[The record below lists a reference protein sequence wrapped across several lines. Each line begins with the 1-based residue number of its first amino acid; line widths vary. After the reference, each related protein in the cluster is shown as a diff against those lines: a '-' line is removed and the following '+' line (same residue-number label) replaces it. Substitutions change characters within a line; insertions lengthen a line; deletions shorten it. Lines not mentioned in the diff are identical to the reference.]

1 MKSNRCG
8 TRSLHHLGAPAAI
21 SMRDVKPSC
30 EFKPCVRICERKV
43 KELHGCGTKAAAA
56 AAFTRTKL
64 LVGLPVSL
72 K

>member
-8 TRSLHHLGAPAAI
+8 TRSLLRLGTPAVV
-21 SMRDVKPSC
+21 SMCAMRNRLVNSSHVCGYVKC
-30 EFKPCVRICERKV
+30 KV
-43 KELHGCGTKAAAA
+43 KELHGCGTKAA